1 MHCNNELFILI
12 SYALDI
18 LVQFSF
24 HCPIEI
30 NICLKLN
37 NDEVVVKVLSICM
50 QQQCIITK
58 LKMFMHIR
66 IFTNLMK
73 GMELKWKFLPFTK
86 YDNKHYTTY
95 ILYVYL
101 FAALSLSMH
110 NHPQSSNNKLF
121 IAKFD
126 SESLLK
132 ISSIIILKFD
142 NV

>member
-1 MHCNNELFILI
+1 MHCNDELFILI

-50 QQQCIITK
+50 QQQCIITE

-73 GMELKWKFLPFTK
+73 GMELKWKFLSFTK
-86 YDNKHYTTY
+86 YDNKHYTRY

-101 FAALSLSMH
+101 FAALSLSIH
-110 NHPQSSNNKLF
+110 NHSQSSNNESF
-121 IAKFD
+121 MPNSIAKVY
-126 SESLLK
+126 LK
-132 ISSIIILKFD
+132 YRALSS
-142 NV
+142 